1 LAGTATSIQAEVKE
15 EQRWTELCRQ
25 ASVEQDPRKLLLLVT
40 EINRLL
46 SERQDR
52 LLERVPEPQGKK

>member
-1 LAGTATSIQAEVKE
+1 MKE
-15 EQRWTELCRQ
+15 EERWTELCRQ

-46 SERQDR
+46 AERQDR
-52 LLERVPEPQGKK
+52 LLERVPEPEGKK